1 MRSGTHNGSG
11 PDSEPTKGLNT
22 TITMLENMIETLHH
36 SVQLIKKQTQD
47 VPELARVLQTKAL
60 FDVLPERLV
69 LQRPLKIR
77 KMVKPILEK
86 DNKTLDAFISKYKV
100 KKQILQQQ
108 SRISKLKLDSLAKQ
122 SGMYLNKKTMINSKE
137 E

>member
-36 SVQLIKKQTQD
+36 SVQIIKKQTQD

-60 FDVLPERLV
+60 FDVLPERL
-69 LQRPLKIR
+69 
-77 KMVKPILEK
+77 MVKPILEK

>member
-1 MRSGTHNGSG
+1 
-11 PDSEPTKGLNT
+11 
-22 TITMLENMIETLHH
+22 MIETLHH
-36 SVQLIKKQTQD
+36 SVQIIKKQTQD

-86 DNKTLDAFISKYKV
+86 DNKTLDAFTSKYKV